1 MYRNID
7 MLACRKA
14 NVMHETAMA
23 CENGCFPFNYQSFPI
38 NGFMTLQWGD
48 FPPQISLGKEK
59 ERDKTGG
66 LGGHWVK
73 ASNFSGA
80 PDGPTR
86 SGIRFVFAVYK

>member
-1 MYRNID
+1 M
-7 MLACRKA
+7 
-14 NVMHETAMA
+14 
-23 CENGCFPFNYQSFPI
+23 

-86 SGIRFVFAVYK
+86 SGIRFVFAVNDCVDSEITRSYIRNLP

>member
-1 MYRNID
+1 
-7 MLACRKA
+7 
-14 NVMHETAMA
+14 
-23 CENGCFPFNYQSFPI
+23 
-38 NGFMTLQWGD
+38 MTLQWGD

-86 SGIRFVFAVYK
+86 SGIRFVFAVYKWLWWKKCMPNPIDSEIPRSYIRNLL